1 MEDIRWAKGKI
12 WTSEVIE
19 NQDDIILKKQITVYG
34 LKNWKVISQ
43 DLLNNFGIKRTPKQ
57 CRDRW
62 CNYLKIEEF
71 SPIFTENEKN
81 MIFKNF
87 FEIGSKWS
95 VLSEI
100 IKTKSE
106 NQIKNFINST
116 VRRNIRKFNK
126 GKNFEDRIN
135 FSSIDILSITE
146 LKEILI
152 ADKDASIE
160 YLSSKCL
167 NEESKQKIEKMR
179 IENSNKSLESNFLIG
194 ELDNILEELL
204 NLDSSQLI
212 IIT

>member
-1 MEDIRWAKGKI
+1 M
-12 WTSEVIE
+12 
-19 NQDDIILKKQITVYG
+19 KKQITVFG
-34 LKNWKVISQ
+34 SKNWKVVSTYLKN
-43 DLLNNFGIKRTPKQ
+43 DFGINRTPKQ

-71 SPIFTENEKN
+71 SSLFTEDEKKI
-81 MIFKNF
+81 IFKKF

-204 NLDSSQLI
+204 NLDSS
-212 IIT
+212 